1 MTPTLY
7 SHRKTHQLT
16 HLSQQS
22 VHQLG
27 MSIVIHAEVDE
38 HQVGRVLLDVNA
50 ENGVWEKER

>member
-1 MTPTLY
+1 
-7 SHRKTHQLT
+7 
-16 HLSQQS
+16 
-22 VHQLG
+22 